1 MKLETRVVDQNMEI
15 GSAIVIK
22 RVIKPVREFADLL
35 PKEYKDL
42 VENGPFHEKKEISDL
57 GTFKEIVE
65 EHPHCAGC
73 GVALSVRL
81 VAASLPSPADT
92 LIIGTPGCSFF
103 SLAQTAVNYANTAF
117 GNQNAVASG
126 LKRMLKIR
134 YPHKHKD
141 VVVLVGDG
149 GIADIGLD
157 MTLHSWFRGEK
168 ITTIMVDN
176 EVYGNTG
183 GQESGMTKEGE
194 VLNMAPKGK
203 NFPKIPVFDLARS
216 SGCAYGAKV
225 TVASPKKIGHT
236 VKRAILIAREIGPTY
251 IQIYSPCPTNLKFSP
266 EKTVKTAKKAEKG
279 YYSFEEFLSSQAQ
292 EYLSKAKI

>member
-1 MKLETRVVDQNMEI
+1 MSLRI
-15 GSAIVIK
+15 L
-22 RVIKPVREFADLL
+22 KPTAAFADLL
-35 PKEYKDL
+35 PQEYKEL
-42 VENGPFHEKKEISDL
+42 VENGPFSEEKGISDL

-73 GVALSVRL
+73 GVALGVRL
-81 VAASLPSPADT
+81 VAASLPAPADT

-103 SLAQTAVNYANTAF
+103 GLAQTAVNYANTAF

-126 LKRMLKIR
+126 LKRMLKLR
-134 YPHKHKD
+134 YPDKHKD

-157 MTLHSWFRGEK
+157 MTLHSWFRREK

-194 VLNMAPKGK
+194 VLNMAPDGK
-203 NFPKIPVFDLARS
+203 KFPKIPVFDLARS
-216 SGCAYGAKV
+216 SGCAYGARV
-225 TVASPKKIGHT
+225 TVASPNKICQAVKK
-236 VKRAILIAREIGPTY
+236 AILIAREIGPTY
-251 IQIYSPCPTNLKFSP
+251 VQIYTPCPTNFKFP
-266 EKTVKTAKKAEKG
+266 PDRTVKVAKEAEAG
-279 YYSFEEFLSSQAQ
+279 YYSFDEFISPEAQ
-292 EYLSKAKI
+292 EYLQKYL